1 MYKKIFNSE
10 ILFVGYYGHY
20 NTGDDAFIEVASWGA
35 EKYWDK
41 KSNIFLAKH
50 NNLPLVKK
58 PVRGYPLNIPRT
70 YRFQNRALVAS
81 TEYVISAGGSTI
93 NSELEK
99 KNIKLLALKEKRK
112 NLKLK
117 IGAVGVSIGPFKT
130 LRDEKAT
137 IEYLKEIDFISVRDQ
152 LSFDFLESLQL
163 PYKPINAFDLAALL
177 PDVYGLNQVEY
188 LGSERKVVG
197 VSVCPFESIVDRSKV
212 ENEGRRNSMVVE
224 LLKILDKNANI
235 HFKFLVINGHP
246 IVGDMKLTIETL
258 NKVSPSSYEIVEY
271 SRKTRA
277 MWNQVASCDFIIATR
292 LHAAIFACFSKTPF
306 VLNEYHRKCGDFLDN
321 IGYDENLRL
330 FNSQYDPTE
339 KAKLILEILSDK
351 NKYINPKKY
360 QDMKDRSKLNFTGVS
375 L

>member
-1 MYKKIFNSE
+1 MYRKIFNSE

-35 EKYWDK
+35 EKYWNK

-50 NNLPLVKK
+50 NKLPLVRK

-99 KNIKLLALKEKRK
+99 NNIKLLALKEKRK
-112 NLKLK
+112 NSKLK
-117 IGAVGVSIGPFKT
+117 IGAVGVSIGPFKN
-130 LRDEKAT
+130 LRDERAT
-137 IEYLKEIDFISVRDQ
+137 IEYLKGIDFISVRDQ

-177 PDVYGLNQVEY
+177 PDIYGLNEVEY

-197 VSVCPFESIVDRSKV
+197 VSVCPFESIVDCSKI
-212 ENEGRRNSMVVE
+212 ENEVRRNSMVIE
-224 LLKILDKNANI
+224 LLRILDKNANI
-235 HFKFLVINGHP
+235 HFKFFVINGHP

-258 NKVSPSSYEIVEY
+258 NKVSPTSYEIVEY
-271 SRKTRA
+271 SRKTHA
-277 MWNQVASCDFIIATR
+277 MWNQIASCDFIISTR

-321 IGYDENLRL
+321 IGYDKNLRL
-330 FNSQYDPTE
+330 FDNQYSPTE